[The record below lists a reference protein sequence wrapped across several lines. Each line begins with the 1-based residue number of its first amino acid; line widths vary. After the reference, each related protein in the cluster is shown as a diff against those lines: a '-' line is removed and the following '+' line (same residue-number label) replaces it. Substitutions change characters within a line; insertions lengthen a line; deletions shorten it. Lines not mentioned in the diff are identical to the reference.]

1 MISLLDT
8 IKLLLDTN
16 LKYNQDAV
24 NKILNCLENNIAELD
39 NETLVFILM
48 LYQTGYKNFNSNN
61 TKYMSFLQKAA
72 DVGNIDAICNLGNVY
87 RYGKRVPKNIHKA
100 IELFKKAAD
109 LGNTYAMNKLGY
121 IYNNNNEV
129 KKNIEKATEY
139 FKKAADLDDIEGINN
154 LAYMYINYDKDK
166 KKGIELFT
174 KAANLGNI
182 DAMIN
187 LCYMYIEGKG
197 VEKNIDKAKEY
208 LKKAE
213 DLSLLNPIRNKKRK
227 LEENICDE
235 SKKHK
240 K

>member
-1 MISLLDT
+1 MISLSDT

-16 LKYNQDAV
+16 LEYNQDAV

-72 DVGNIDAICNLGNVY
+72 DIGNRDAICNLGNVY
-87 RYGKRVPKNIHKA
+87 RNGKRVPKNIHKA

-109 LGNTYAMNKLGY
+109 LGNTYAMKKLGY
-121 IYNNNNEV
+121 IYIKDKGV
-129 KKNIEKATEY
+129 KNIEKATEY
-139 FKKAADLDDIEGINN
+139 FKKAADLDDIEGMNN

-166 KKGIELFT
+166 KKAIELFT

-182 DAMIN
+182 DATIN

-208 LKKAE
+208 FKKAK